1 MSKIQSSIK
10 FLFSQLVVYSLNNN
24 TKHWKRL
31 FSRVMKRV
39 FVKYNSNK
47 LYILYKNFIVS
58 FFHFLCYIK
67 ITHLKLFIYS
77 FLNKKMLFKKKKVK
91 VFFWECSW
99 GFWAV
104 FGKGGVNS
112 WAVYNSGLLSV
123 PCLSSLSIRTHRDVY
138 QSNKTARDMHTSRL
152 SVYGQSQWLPAVSVV
167 FREDWPCILLATWNW
182 VHFYAMMNIR
192 KESGGKKSCKFHK
205 LVNSLHLVAA
215 EKIIFHD

>member
-47 LYILYKNFIVS
+47 LYILYKNFIVY

-123 PCLSSLSIRTHRDVY
+123 PCLSSLSTRTHRDVY
-138 QSNKTARDMHTSRL
+138 QSNKQPGTCTHPDLVCMDKANDFL
-152 SVYGQSQWLPAVSVV
+152 QLVS
-167 FREDWPCILLATWNW
+167 FSERTDLAFCLL
-182 VHFYAMMNIR
+182 HGIESIFYAMMNIR
-192 KESGGKKSCKFHK
+192 KESGGGE
-205 LVNSLHLVAA
+205 VASSTS
-215 EKIIFHD
+215 